1 MPGLTSPSLIWNKTR
16 HQQGS
21 KIQDPGYLA
30 SRILYPVEE
39 RGKYGSGIER
49 DLLLPSRKRN

>member
-1 MPGLTSPSLIWNKTR
+1 MPGLTSPSLNGNKTR

-39 RGKYGSGIER
+39 RGKYGS
-49 DLLLPSRKRN
+49 

>member
-1 MPGLTSPSLIWNKTR
+1 MPGLTSPSLNGNKTR

-30 SRILYPVEE
+30 SSILHPAKEG
-39 RGKYGSGIER
+39 GKYGG
-49 DLLLPSRKRN
+49 